1 LHLEERDREAAET
14 SLRSIILFRLTT
26 KLHQIVFY
34 KTSMTAW
41 AFPKQQK
48 SHRFT
53 EKLSS
58 NLELGTT
65 FQILAPHG
73 RTMSSTHQ
81 NMKSS
86 NILLA
91 V

>member
-1 LHLEERDREAAET
+1 
-14 SLRSIILFRLTT
+14 
-26 KLHQIVFY
+26 
-34 KTSMTAW
+34 MTAW
-41 AFPKQQK
+41 VFPKQQK
-48 SHRFT
+48 SHRLTNKF
-53 EKLSS
+53 SS
-58 NLELGTT
+58 NLELDTT

-91 V
+91 F

>member
-1 LHLEERDREAAET
+1 
-14 SLRSIILFRLTT
+14 
-26 KLHQIVFY
+26 
-34 KTSMTAW
+34 MTAW
-41 AFPKQQK
+41 VFPKQQK

-53 EKLSS
+53 KKFSS
-58 NLELGTT
+58 NLELETT

>member
-14 SLRSIILFRLTT
+14 SIRSIILFRLTT
-26 KLHQIVFY
+26 KLHQIVFF
-34 KTSMTAW
+34 KTSVTAW
-41 AFPKQQK
+41 VFPKQQK

-53 EKLSS
+53 NKFSS

-73 RTMSSTHQ
+73 RTISSTHQ